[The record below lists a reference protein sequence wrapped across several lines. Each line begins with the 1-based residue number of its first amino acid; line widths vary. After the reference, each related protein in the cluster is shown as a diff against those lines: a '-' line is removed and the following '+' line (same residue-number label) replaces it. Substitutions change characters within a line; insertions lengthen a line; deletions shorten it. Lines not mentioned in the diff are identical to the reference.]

1 MNSIRHG
8 LRNVHR
14 KKSRSAV
21 LVLVLAL
28 SISAFVTMTAVDESV
43 GRRLQDVQKNIGTQL
58 ELRPAGSYGLAHSSD
73 DKNARYLPADL
84 IGNIS
89 GKNFVS
95 SAKGYLSMMGDF
107 AGEHVIVMGI
117 EPNAQLAIFGGTTGK
132 IISGESLGSY
142 GKNERAVLIGEGY
155 AKRHKVNI
163 GDSVKLKDSDVRVI
177 GIFSSDTSYG
187 DHGIFVPLGTMQ
199 EIFDLEGK
207 LSSVFVDVN
216 SMGNVG
222 SAIGEIKNA
231 TSGVDIV
238 DKDKA
243 SRDVVVA
250 SLGSIRASSSMGA
263 TFSLMIGSA
272 IIFFIMLLVTRER
285 KKEIGTLK
293 AIGASNGGILKQFM
307 AETMIIA
314 LAAAVVGIVFAT
326 AGGSAISSKLFSPG
340 NILSDGQNNMKN
352 LGAYAGSI
360 DAYAMLAPI
369 SFNFSAANLAYV
381 FAAAVM
387 LGIIGVLYPAAQ
399 IFRMNPSEAL
409 KHE

>member
-8 LRNVHR
+8 LRNVYR

-43 GRRLQDVQKNIGTQL
+43 GKRLQDVQKNIGTQL
-58 ELRPAGSYGLAHSSD
+58 ELRSAGSYGLAHSSD

-84 IGNIS
+84 ISNIS
-89 GKNFVS
+89 GKDFIT

-132 IISGESLGSY
+132 IISGESLSSY
-142 GKNERAVLIGEGY
+142 GKDERVVLIGEGY

-163 GDSVKLKDSDVRVI
+163 GDSVKLKDFDVKVI

-187 DHGIFVPLGTMQ
+187 DHGIFTPLGTMQ

-222 SAIGEIKNA
+222 SAIGEIRNA

-243 SRDVVVA
+243 SRGVVVA

-263 TFSLMIGSA
+263 TFSLIIGSA

-307 AETMIIA
+307 AETMIIT
-314 LAAAVVGIVFAT
+314 LAAAVVGIVLAT
-326 AGGSAISSKLFSPG
+326 AGGSAISSKFFSPG
-340 NILSDGQNNMKN
+340 NILSDGQSNLRN
-352 LGAYAGSI
+352 LGVYAGSI
-360 DAYAMLAPI
+360 DTYALLAPI